1 MDTCLRIHF
10 EKGREQPRLALILD
24 MDGVLV
30 DSNPIHRQAWRA
42 YNLRFGIET
51 DETMQE
57 RMYGRHNDDIVRDFF
72 GSNLSAGEVARHGAA
87 KESLYRELMT
97 AVLDQSLV
105 PGVRAFLERHAAAP
119 LALASN
125 AEPANVAFVLDR
137 SGLRHYFRVV
147 IDGDQVRKPKP
158 DPEMYLLTARRLG
171 VRPSQAIVFED
182 SEAGLTAARAAGM
195 RTVGVRTTHS
205 KLPGAGLE
213 IDDFLSRELEP
224 WLRTQTQPC

>member
-1 MDTCLRIHF
+1 MNSSFT
-10 EKGREQPRLALILD
+10 RLT
-24 MDGVLV
+24 
-30 DSNPIHRQAWRA
+30 
-42 YNLRFGIET
+42 Y
-51 DETMQE
+51 
-57 RMYGRHNDDIVRDFF
+57 
-72 GSNLSAGEVARHGAA
+72 
-87 KESLYRELMT
+87 T
-97 AVLDQSLV
+97 AVIISLIGFAAYTLGGQDRFS
-105 PGVRAFLERHAAAP
+105 PLRTKREEIRKLEKR
-119 LALASN
+119 N